1 MTLEAIQLGVLI
13 FIAAMLYSSV
23 GHAGASGYLA
33 AMGLYDVKATV
44 MKPTA
49 LVLNI
54 FVASIGTYR
63 FARAG
68 CFDWRL
74 FWPFALLS
82 VPLAFVGGGITLP
95 GHLYKQIV
103 GGVLLFAAAN
113 LLLRKQTQTPGR
125 DGAVRGTDR
134 RHDSPAREAHDE
146 RKRRVAGESCE
157 GDMAHDR
164 LDPQGDG
171 RARLTGEMAASSSLS
186 TLGAGESWHR
196 PHRYPPIWI
205 SIICGGALGLLAGM
219 TGTGGGIFLSPLL
232 VLTGWADPRR
242 TAGISA
248 AFILVNSIAGLA
260 GQIIGVQ
267 GGKSDALGGLQS
279 VPHEIMLWAPAAVVG
294 GLIGSYFGA
303 KRLGNP
309 TLRRLLAVVLVIAGV
324 KMAIT

>member
-1 MTLEAIQLGVLI
+1 MTPEAIQLGVLI
-13 FIAAMLYSSV
+13 FVAAMLYSSV

-33 AMGLYDVKATV
+33 AMGLYDLKATV

-82 VPLAFVGGGITLP
+82 VPLAFIGGGITLP

-103 GGVLLFAAAN
+103 GCVLLFAAAN
-113 LLLRKQTQTPGR
+113 LLRKQPQTPGGG
-125 DGAVRGTDR
+125 GAARGTDR
-134 RHDSPAREAHDE
+134 RHDSPAQETHDE
-146 RKRRVAGESCE
+146 QERRVAGESCE
-157 GDMAHDR
+157 GDTAHDR
-164 LDPQGDG
+164 LDPHGG
-171 RARLTGEMAASSSLS
+171 ERARLTGETAASNALS
-186 TLGAGESWHR
+186 ALGAGESWCR
-196 PHRYPPIWI
+196 PPRYPPIWI

-267 GGKSDALGGLQS
+267 GGTSDHLGGLQS
-279 VPHEIMLWAPAAVVG
+279 VPREIMLWAPAAVVG

-309 TLRRLLAVVLVIAGV
+309 TIRRLLAIVLVIAGV